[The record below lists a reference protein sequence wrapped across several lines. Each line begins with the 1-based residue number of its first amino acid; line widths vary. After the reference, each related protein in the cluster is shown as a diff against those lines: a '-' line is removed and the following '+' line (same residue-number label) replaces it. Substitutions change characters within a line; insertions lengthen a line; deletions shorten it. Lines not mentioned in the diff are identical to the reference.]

1 MKTRELLTA
10 TEVVELHAALDRNL
24 AKIGLA
30 TQPEVATRVLD
41 LASKPDAQVND
52 YAKILKTDPALTGRL
67 LRLANSAYFA
77 QRQPVTAI
85 ERACVLLGLDRL
97 KAVSLGFYLSQAAA
111 DDPNSL
117 LSRRVWGESVFRAC
131 IAAEMAKIA
140 CPRNVSEAFVIGLM
154 MDAGVPLMAKLL
166 GAPAHD
172 VLTSTA
178 PPAKRYKEELSRFVF
193 THVDVMAVL
202 CARWRLPELLTKPI
216 EWHHLPPGDTTK
228 TDVVYKLHRIA
239 FYAGTLDLNPAT
251 HEPKQA
257 APLPLIAERTLGL
270 NTEQVAKVASDACA
284 ECRTIM
290 QMFSHIADSVA
301 DGGDLSARAN
311 LQLCDLIERHVV
323 VGEADVTTAD
333 FRLGGKL
340 IHVARDPAGPVAYLH
355 GSQGEWIASHR
366 IEPGSDILSALR
378 DGFGLETHPSDETEK
393 IIDCIRRLAA

>member
-10 TEVVELHAALDRNL
+10 AEVGELHASLERRL
-24 AKIGLA
+24 AKVGLA
-30 TQPEVATRVLD
+30 TQPEVAMRVLD
-41 LASKPDAQVND
+41 LASKPDAQVSD

-77 QRQPVTAI
+77 QRQPTTAI

-111 DDPNSL
+111 GDPNNA

-131 IAAEMAKIA
+131 IASEMAKIA

-154 MDAGVPLMAKLL
+154 MDAGVPLMGKLL
-166 GAPAHD
+166 GTSAMD
-172 VLTSTA
+172 VLGSTA
-178 PPAKRYKEELSRFVF
+178 PPAKRFKEEMRQFEF

-202 CARWRLPELLTKPI
+202 CARWRLPELLSKPI
-216 EWHHLPPGDTTK
+216 EWHHLPPGETTK
-228 TDVVYKLHRIA
+228 TDVVYKLQRIA
-239 FYAGTLDLNPAT
+239 FYAGTLDLDTTT

-270 NTEQVAKVASDACA
+270 NSDQVAKVASEACS

-290 QMFSHIADSVA
+290 QLFTHIADSVIEQ
-301 DGGDLSARAN
+301 GDIAVRAN
-311 LQLCDLIERHVV
+311 MQLCELIERHVI

-333 FRLGGKL
+333 FRLGGML
-340 IHVARDPAGPVAYLH
+340 IHVARDPAGPIAYLH
-355 GSQGEWIASHR
+355 GSQGEWIASQR
-366 IEPGSDILSALR
+366 IEPGCDILTKLR
-378 DGFGLETHPSDETEK
+378 EGFGLEAHPTDETQK
-393 IIDCIRRLAA
+393 IVECIGRLAA